1 MKRNYMVYLNKL
13 QFSSFIILVMFL
25 VLNADAAETV
35 PFDGKLNP
43 ANGAGYSIKISGD
56 GQERVVSISDLEKL
70 PLHKASFDTKWDL
83 EGDFVGV
90 KLSDLLSHVG
100 ITSFKRLYVV
110 ASNDYKITIENN
122 DPGIENVILASRI
135 NGKPFVLDNKGPF
148 FIIWPDQAEDLF
160 AGKVTATK
168 WIWGAIE
175 IQKIR

>member
-1 MKRNYMVYLNKL
+1 MVYLNKL

-56 GQERVVSISDLEKL
+56 GQERVVSIGDLEKL
-70 PLHKASFDTKWDL
+70 PLHKANFNTKWDL

-100 ITSFKRLYVV
+100 IMTFKRLYVL
-110 ASNDYKITIENN
+110 ASNDYKITIENT
-122 DPGIENVILASRI
+122 DPGVEDVILASRI
-135 NGKPFVLDNKGPF
+135 NGEPFTLDNKGPF
-148 FIIWPDQAEDLF
+148 FIIWPSQADALLTGNI
-160 AGKVTATK
+160 AGVK
-168 WIWGAIE
+168 WAWSVIE
-175 IQKIR
+175 IRKIR